1 MASMLDV
8 GDEPSSSAAMVL
20 DDAPT
25 TSMAAMLGGRL
36 ELPVERNAMEGVWM
50 QATNYAQPDLHED
63 LTVEVDGGPLAE
75 FAPAGTAVVSV
86 AIVGDRN
93 AGKSTF
99 LHAFVNERD
108 RDWLKVTSVLPAISG
123 SFRNA
128 RYGTVGPCVPGGA
141 PLAEAPYIDTDVACA
156 TAVLTIEDFA
166 FFCNDFGL
174 PDLLASVADASYV
187 ALRFVELGGD
197 HLEALVNGPPPAASS
212 LLLAALE
219 KSRAALARADAV
231 AYFADAR
238 RLDDAAAVAALRAR
252 LGWVRSLND
261 ATVTLYASRG
271 AEDDAAPES
280 ASDGDESDDEA
291 KAAILRRFRRDGRL
305 RGRAAALRASL
316 GDVVERCRTANVVRA
331 GHGPGGSRLDV
342 EGLFS
347 VLLSLLAGASRASDD
362 GAGLAPGARL
372 LASHVFEACAAASRA
387 GEVAADGAVEVRPWV
402 ARRDFADYVGDRDPG
417 SSRACCAGAVDVAA
431 QLALP
436 KFDAIAR
443 DLCARGVLVA
453 YGGRGHG
460 DVAVVVERPGES
472 DAVFAPDGPDDDARE
487 PAPPACAL
495 VTGAASE
502 ASAPFACR
510 APFHPRLRELLHRC
524 VAHGLV
530 LGARDA
536 FPAALEPELEAVR
549 AALDADLDAAV
560 ARDDARRALFLAE
573 EVLAVAAL
581 RSDDPASSGELRRPA
596 RADAARASGNGA
608 AIPEGARIVRLT
620 SG

>member
-25 TSMAAMLGGRL
+25 TSMAALLGGRL

-219 KSRAALARADAV
+219 KSRAALARADGV

-238 RLDDAAAVAALRAR
+238 RLDEGLRQRLRRRRGPGPGRHLPHRLRQVRRVLRA
-252 LGWVRSLND
+252 LQ
-261 ATVTLYASRG
+261 
-271 AEDDAAPES
+271 
-280 ASDGDESDDEA
+280 
-291 KAAILRRFRRDGRL
+291 
-305 RGRAAALRASL
+305 
-316 GDVVERCRTANVVRA
+316 
-331 GHGPGGSRLDV
+331 
-342 EGLFS
+342 
-347 VLLSLLAGASRASDD
+347 
-362 GAGLAPGARL
+362 
-372 LASHVFEACAAASRA
+372 
-387 GEVAADGAVEVRPWV
+387 
-402 ARRDFADYVGDRDPG
+402 ARRRPRGFSTVSREVFRSG
-417 SSRACCAGAVDVAA
+417 SSARRETSARPVDV
-431 QLALP
+431 
-436 KFDAIAR
+436 
-443 DLCARGVLVA
+443 
-453 YGGRGHG
+453 
-460 DVAVVVERPGES
+460 
-472 DAVFAPDGPDDDARE
+472 DARE
-487 PAPPACAL
+487 VRRFPP
-495 VTGAASE
+495 
-502 ASAPFACR
+502 
-510 APFHPRLRELLHRC
+510 
-524 VAHGLV
+524 
-530 LGARDA
+530 
-536 FPAALEPELEAVR
+536 
-549 AALDADLDAAV
+549 
-560 ARDDARRALFLAE
+560 
-573 EVLAVAAL
+573 
-581 RSDDPASSGELRRPA
+581 
-596 RADAARASGNGA
+596 
-608 AIPEGARIVRLT
+608 
-620 SG
+620 